1 MVFMEPEHNTKP
13 VSAQDEP
20 APSARRVQE
29 FYEISVPPM
38 KAAEGIPES
47 IKVGKQIEQSLKP
60 G

>member
-1 MVFMEPEHNTKP
+1 MFMEPEHNTKP

-20 APSARRVQE
+20 APTARRVQE

-47 IKVGKQIEQSLKP
+47 IKVGNRE
-60 G
+60 GEE